1 MSTSRNPSEH
11 RRPPIILGVILV
23 LAGLWMLGRELGLP
37 LFTSDVIWPWL
48 IVALGVVFWV
58 RYIAFKPRSSD
69 DVFWGTG
76 AILAGGFLLAWR
88 SGLFLAN
95 LHGWGELWP
104 MIPLIMGISALVQ
117 WVFSL
122 REWGAFIFGISAGAV
137 GAIGLAYTSG
147 MITGAQALKIAQFW
161 PAILIL
167 AGIGLVLKALVR

>member
-1 MSTSRNPSEH
+1 MSTSGSPLEH
-11 RRPPIILGVILV
+11 RRPPIILGIILV

-37 LFTSDVIWPWL
+37 LFTSDVIWPWF

-58 RYIAFKPRSSD
+58 RYITFKPRSSD

-76 AILAGGFLLAWR
+76 AVLAGGFLLAWR
-88 SGLFLAN
+88 SGLLLTN

-117 WVFSL
+117 WLFSI
-122 REWGAFIFGISAGAV
+122 RNWGAFIFGISAGAV
-137 GAIGLAYTSG
+137 GVVGLAYTSG
-147 MITGAQALKIAQFW
+147 MITGVQALKIAQFW

-167 AGIGLVLKALVR
+167 AGIGLVLKALVH